1 MRVFRSLN
9 WLDLDFGLQLIG
21 GLQSQPKVQQQAGDK
36 LLVNPKRAVFDPAR
50 NAYTWSSDWQQLT
63 SRHPSFAE
71 AQDWTG
77 SNENNDTSLD
87 GIVPNITI
95 REPDQHGLETDDQ
108 HIVPQHYRPVPSPHS
123 SQHLSYQQ
131 TPQQLATHRE
141 LFDQKLLIDY
151 AESRQQFNTN
161 IVDAPTLFMGRAI
174 RVQQSTPTPQPLSN
188 GHLSSVISNDQKI
201 AASNL
206 NAPRNVLTAILSEE
220 PLTEGSV
227 TSIAD
232 CLESLGYPKSWCSS
246 PRLYYIVYKMKRM
259 DLFPKILDAEITDL
273 WLPLHKR
280 LVRKWMN
287 DTDTRTFIKYQEFIL
302 DENIPVSLQGR
313 HFTLDNMDELDLRRI
328 MFLGAGGFG
337 EVHSVQNRGNGQ
349 VYACKTMARPVRFDA
364 HAEMMRNFKREIMGM
379 RRVHHRHCVDLIAS
393 CTDTDSV
400 TILSHPVADSG
411 DLSTFLDANLNL
423 DQLKILR
430 HSVGCITS
438 ALTYLHSLNIR

>member
-1 MRVFRSLN
+1 MLAPHLPFLSASRM
-9 WLDLDFGLQLIG
+9 DLPQEN
-21 GLQSQPKVQQQAGDK
+21 AGKDSPTYTMGS
-36 LLVNPKRAVFDPAR
+36 VTPAKG
-50 NAYTWSSDWQQLT
+50 
-63 SRHPSFAE
+63 PSFF
-71 AQDWTG
+71 QDWTG
-77 SNENNDTSLD
+77 PNENNDISLD
-87 GIVPNITI
+87 GIVSNTI
-95 REPDQHGLETDDQ
+95 VREPDQHGLEMDKQREAGRSSAPHWNNTANVAAAVAHLASIHPESDLMGAPPSFAQRRPHAAQLSSFELPPPPMHKYPFLNHRHRIISNTTVREPDQ
-108 HIVPQHYRPVPSPHS
+108 HDREMDEQRIAHS
-123 SQHLSYQQ
+123 S
-131 TPQQLATHRE
+131 
-141 LFDQKLLIDY
+141 D
-151 AESRQQFNTN
+151 
-161 IVDAPTLFMGRAI
+161 
-174 RVQQSTPTPQPLSN
+174 
-188 GHLSSVISNDQKI
+188 
-201 AASNL
+201 
-206 NAPRNVLTAILSEE
+206 VLTAIISEE
-220 PLTEGSV
+220 PLTEGGV

-232 CLESLGYPKSWCSS
+232 CLESLGYPKSWCSN
-246 PRLYYIVYKMKRM
+246 PRLYYIVHKMGRL
-259 DLFPKILDAEITDL
+259 DLFPPKILDAEITDL

-287 DTDTRTFIKYQEFIL
+287 DTDTRTFIKYQEFVL

-313 HFTLDNMDELDLRRI
+313 HFTLDNMDQLDLRRI

-337 EVHSVQNRGNGQ
+337 EVHSVQYRGNGQ

>member
-1 MRVFRSLN
+1 MDLPQKNASTDSPTYIMGSVTPAKRLSSL
-9 WLDLDFGLQLIG
+9 
-21 GLQSQPKVQQQAGDK
+21 
-36 LLVNPKRAVFDPAR
+36 
-50 NAYTWSSDWQQLT
+50 
-63 SRHPSFAE
+63 
-71 AQDWTG
+71 QDWTG
-77 SNENNDTSLD
+77 PNENNDTSLD
-87 GIVPNITI
+87 GTVSNATV

-108 HIVPQHYRPVPSPHS
+108 HIAPQHYRSIPSPLP
-123 SQHLSYQQ
+123 SQHLSYLQKQ
-131 TPQQLATHRE
+131 PLLEQGLLNDFLESQKQSYDNNINAPTSLTGSAYTDFVNPAIRAQQL
-141 LFDQKLLIDY
+141 
-151 AESRQQFNTN
+151 
-161 IVDAPTLFMGRAI
+161 I
-174 RVQQSTPTPQPLSN
+174 RTPQPLSN
-188 GHLSSVISNDQKI
+188 GYPSSMISSDQKI
-201 AASNL
+201 AVLIPASDS
-206 NAPRNVLTAILSEE
+206 NALSNILTIILSEE

-227 TSIAD
+227 ASIAD
-232 CLESLGYPKSWCSS
+232 CLEPLGYPKSWCSN
-246 PRLYYIVYKMKRM
+246 PRLYYIVHKMGRL

-273 WLPLHKR
+273 WLPLRKR
-280 LVRKWMN
+280 LVHKWMN
-287 DTDTRTFIKYQEFIL
+287 DIDTRTFLKYQEFIL

-313 HFTLDNMDELDLRRI
+313 HFTLDNMDQLDLRRI

-337 EVHSVQNRGNGQ
+337 EVHSVQNRGDGQ